1 MKRPSKIKVALLTA
15 AFMTNIGII
24 PALADTT
31 GTLQNNTQV
40 TANTAATVDAGM
52 TPDNTLYVFEKMFEE
67 VQLYAALKAEHKAQ
81 LLAQFAAE
89 RLAEAQ
95 ALDEAGKKA
104 LVVKTVEDYVKTLQ
118 KAENQATA
126 TVEEGKELQAVL
138 TELEKLCDANMALLE
153 KIKAEIPTLQE
164 NLNQV
169 KNKLEVVKAVSNL
182 IKTVNEAEA
191 EDSTSNQKTGTT
203 NTTQTTTNQ
212 QDNVSEQTTE
222 ATVIIVTQQK
232 ELTKELVQQL
242 RAKGW
247 GWGEIAMASVMAK
260 KAEKNVSDIVA
271 LRDKGL
277 GWGEIA
283 KELGIKMKDV
293 AKGLGKW
300 VHEAKVKAAKIK
312 ANMIKAKVN
321 QLKQHPENLLELQE
335 AMQEFQGEAEKLL
348 AEIQADEDNEE
359 AVKEIKEVVK
369 ELNKELN
376 NAFKKHGKKKD

>member
-1 MKRPSKIKVALLTA
+1 MKRPSKIKVALMTA
-15 AFMTNIGII
+15 AFVANIGII

-31 GTLQNNTQV
+31 GTSQNNTQV
-40 TANTAATVDAGM
+40 TAPTAATVDAGM
-52 TPDNTLYVFEKMFEE
+52 TPDNPLYVFEKMFEE
-67 VQLYAALKAEHKAQ
+67 VQLYAALKAEYKAQ

-138 TELEKLCDANMALLE
+138 TELEKLCDANIALLE

-182 IKTVNEAEA
+182 IKTVNEVET
-191 EDSTSNQKTGTT
+191 EDSTSNQNPGTT

-222 ATVIIVTQQK
+222 AAVIIVTQQK

-247 GWGEIAMASVMAK
+247 GWGEIAMVSVMAK

-283 KELGIKMKDV
+283 RELGVKMKDV

-312 ANMIKAKVN
+312 ADMIKAKVN
-321 QLKQHPENLLELQE
+321 QLKKRPEILLELQE

-359 AVKEIKEVVK
+359 AVKEIKKVVK